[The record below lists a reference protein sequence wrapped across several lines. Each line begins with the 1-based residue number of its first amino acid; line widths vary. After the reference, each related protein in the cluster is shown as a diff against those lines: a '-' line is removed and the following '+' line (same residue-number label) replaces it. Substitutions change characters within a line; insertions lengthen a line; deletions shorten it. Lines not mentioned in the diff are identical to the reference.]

1 VTASRIAERL
11 AKSAEQ
17 YGPVAAVRSAVH
29 AREHLGLGCGQLVEQ
44 RSRSRDRCVLG
55 VCRNVA
61 HTLRRSGERTEK
73 AAQRLALEPALAV
86 EQPPEPP
93 WGTET
98 VERLTFC
105 LSGLSPREQ
114 RVVQLSFTEWRPSSE
129 IAIPPVLSPEALL
142 ALQDRGEQMN
152 ENVMQPG
159 ERRRAS
165 FPDGPGL
172 LIHRLQGSELARA
185 DRVNLELS
193 TPAGASLVRFENVPF
208 DGATGE
214 VIVACQRH
222 FGESFPANIV
232 FEIERRVVD
241 EVEVVARYTIE
252 HTDWV

>member
-1 VTASRIAERL
+1 MEHPGNAELGRRVQAGGADAGAAEAERW
-11 AKSAEQ
+11 
-17 YGPVAAVRSAVH
+17 GAVIGGA
-29 AREHLGLGCGQLVEQ
+29 
-44 RSRSRDRCVLG
+44 
-55 VCRNVA
+55 
-61 HTLRRSGERTEK
+61 
-73 AAQRLALEPALAV
+73 
-86 EQPPEPP
+86 
-93 WGTET
+93 
-98 VERLTFC
+98 
-105 LSGLSPREQ
+105 
-114 RVVQLSFTEWRPSSE
+114 E
-129 IAIPPVLSPEALL
+129 IAVPPVLSPEALL

-193 TPAGASLVRFENVPF
+193 TPEGASLVRFENVPF